1 MGGEQERHGRE
12 LNTTFIPVLEKERP
26 LVRRR
31 SGRGRIPKRNFDES
45 PASSK
50 TFGDGSTPS
59 SRANMSLLAELM
71 LASAGHSRD
80 PAATYVVNVKSRLVE
95 RSYGNSSK

>member
-1 MGGEQERHGRE
+1 M
-12 LNTTFIPVLEKERP
+12 PVLEEERP

-31 SGRGRIPKRNFDES
+31 RSKRGRIPKKEWDES

-59 SRANMSLLAELM
+59 SRANMALLAELT

-80 PAATYVVNVKSRLVE
+80 PAATYVIHMNSGEVE
-95 RSYGNSSK
+95 RRYR